1 VLRFII
7 GLVKSSP
14 ALPDGVC
21 MLRHSV
27 YLVILELRI
36 MHHKASISSVKL
48 KLFLDFS
55 LLSRTHLRLIT
66 LERVAIVQA
75 IVDDALTKAIKAVKV
90 VIKTSGRL

>member
-1 VLRFII
+1 
-7 GLVKSSP
+7 
-14 ALPDGVC
+14 
-21 MLRHSV
+21 
-27 YLVILELRI
+27 